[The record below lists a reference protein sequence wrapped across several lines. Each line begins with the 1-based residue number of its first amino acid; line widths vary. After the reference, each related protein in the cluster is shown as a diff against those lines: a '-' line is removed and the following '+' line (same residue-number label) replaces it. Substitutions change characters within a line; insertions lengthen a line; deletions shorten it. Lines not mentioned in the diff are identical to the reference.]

1 MLTMLTRPLY
11 EKDYEALTY
20 KESAELRMKELELK
34 MEQKDQQ
41 MQKYMEF
48 AEKQMNDKDKQLE
61 QYREFAEKQMGDK
74 DKQLEQYREFAEKQM
89 VDKDLEIEHLL
100 KEIDNLK
107 RLNSK

>member
-1 MLTMLTRPLY
+1 MLTRPLY
-11 EKDYEALTY
+11 EKEYEALTY

-48 AEKQMNDKDKQLE
+48 AEKQM
-61 QYREFAEKQMGDK
+61 G
-74 DKQLEQYREFAEKQM
+74 
-89 VDKDLEIEHLL
+89 DKDLEIEHLL

>member
-1 MLTMLTRPLY
+1 
-11 EKDYEALTY
+11 
-20 KESAELRMKELELK
+20 MKELELK

-61 QYREFAEKQMGDK
+61 QYREFAEKQM
-74 DKQLEQYREFAEKQM
+74 A
-89 VDKDLEIEHLL
+89 DKDLEIEHLL

>member
-1 MLTMLTRPLY
+1 MLTRSLY

-48 AEKQMNDKDKQLE
+48 AEKQM
-61 QYREFAEKQMGDK
+61 G
-74 DKQLEQYREFAEKQM
+74 
-89 VDKDLEIEHLL
+89 DKDLEIEHLL

>member
-1 MLTMLTRPLY
+1 
-11 EKDYEALTY
+11 
-20 KESAELRMKELELK
+20 
-34 MEQKDQQ
+34 
-41 MQKYMEF
+41 MEF

-74 DKQLEQYREFAEKQM
+74 D
-89 VDKDLEIEHLL
+89 LEIEHLL

>member
-1 MLTMLTRPLY
+1 
-11 EKDYEALTY
+11 
-20 KESAELRMKELELK
+20 MKELKLK

-41 MQKYMEF
+41 MQKYM
-48 AEKQMNDKDKQLE
+48 
-61 QYREFAEKQMGDK
+61 EFAEKQMGDK

-89 VDKDLEIEHLL
+89 GDKDLEIEHLL

>member
-1 MLTMLTRPLY
+1 MLTRPLY

-20 KESAELRMKELELK
+20 KESVELRMKELELK

-48 AEKQMNDKDKQLE
+48 AEKQM
-61 QYREFAEKQMGDK
+61 G
-74 DKQLEQYREFAEKQM
+74 
-89 VDKDLEIEHLL
+89 DKDLEIEHLL

>member
-61 QYREFAEKQMGDK
+61 QYREFAEKQMN
-74 DKQLEQYREFAEKQM
+74 
-89 VDKDLEIEHLL
+89 DKDLEIEHLL